1 MTWQVPKL
9 MQSKEEIEMK
19 KYTKPMA
26 NVVELSVKE
35 SLSALPNN
43 ISKVQKMTIASNVQ
57 YMTTVYS
64 NKPTYP
70 VTE

>member
-1 MTWQVPKL
+1 

-26 NVVELSVKE
+26 NVVELSVNE

>member
-1 MTWQVPKL
+1 

-43 ISKVQKMTIASNVQ
+43 ISKVQKMTIASNAE
-57 YMTTVYS
+57 YLTTVYS
-64 NKPTYP
+64 SKITTP
-70 VTE
+70 VAE

>member
-1 MTWQVPKL
+1 

-43 ISKVQKMTIASNVQ
+43 ISKVGAIKIAENAT
-57 YMTTVYS
+57 YLTTVYS
-64 NKPTYP
+64 AKPTYNT
-70 VTE
+70 VVQ

>member
-1 MTWQVPKL
+1 

>member
-1 MTWQVPKL
+1 

-35 SLSALPNN
+35 SLSALPSN
-43 ISKVQKMTIASNVQ
+43 ISRVAKIQIADNAT
-57 YMTTVYS
+57 YLTTVYS
-64 NKPTYP
+64 SKLTHP
-70 VTE
+70 VAK

>member
-1 MTWQVPKL
+1 

-64 NKPTYP
+64 NKPTY
-70 VTE
+70 TNAE